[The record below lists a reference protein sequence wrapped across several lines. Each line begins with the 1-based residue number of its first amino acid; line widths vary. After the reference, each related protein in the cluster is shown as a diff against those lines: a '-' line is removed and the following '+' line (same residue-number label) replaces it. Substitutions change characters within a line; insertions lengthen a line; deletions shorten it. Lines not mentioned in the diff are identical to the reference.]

1 MTTPSTTSLLRR
13 LQVVVWLQWMGA
25 TLGLPLLPLFLKN
38 HGAGPSTIGVIMGSF
53 FLSGVVTQFV
63 AGRFA
68 DRFGRRTVLIGA
80 LLLYGIAGP
89 TYLLPVNANW
99 FIVTRVLQG
108 AAAGAIEVAALAT
121 VAGLVD
127 ESERGRAV
135 SKIFAAQ
142 LGGIAMG
149 PLFGVL
155 IDVPH
160 IGWAYTLAGIASI
173 GAAVFARQFLP
184 VVDSSLRHEELP
196 PMQFTPQVIGA
207 VIGSMAVGLG
217 VGVYEATWSLLMEG
231 IGASTTQIRL
241 SWTFFCLPWV
251 LLSGLGG
258 KVADRFDRRKVAMFG
273 AYNAAFFLF
282 VYPHIHS
289 PWILVL
295 IGPCEAVGAALTM
308 PALSSLLT
316 QGAHDR
322 ELGRRQGL
330 STTFNTAA
338 LAISASI
345 AGPLFSLKPSLP
357 FTVFATAS
365 ALTTTTLF
373 YFWRRVPGRVTPE

>member
-1 MTTPSTTSLLRR
+1 MTTPSTASLLRR
-13 LQVVVWLQWMGA
+13 LQVIVWLQWMGA

-108 AAAGAIEVAALAT
+108 AAAGAIEVAALST

-127 ESERGRAV
+127 ENERGRAV

-155 IDVPH
+155 ID
-160 IGWAYTLAGIASI
+160 
-173 GAAVFARQFLP
+173 
-184 VVDSSLRHEELP
+184 
-196 PMQFTPQVIGA
+196 
-207 VIGSMAVGLG
+207 
-217 VGVYEATWSLLMEG
+217 
-231 IGASTTQIRL
+231 
-241 SWTFFCLPWV
+241 
-251 LLSGLGG
+251 
-258 KVADRFDRRKVAMFG
+258 
-273 AYNAAFFLF
+273 
-282 VYPHIHS
+282 
-289 PWILVL
+289 
-295 IGPCEAVGAALTM
+295 
-308 PALSSLLT
+308 
-316 QGAHDR
+316 
-322 ELGRRQGL
+322 
-330 STTFNTAA
+330 
-338 LAISASI
+338 
-345 AGPLFSLKPSLP
+345 
-357 FTVFATAS
+357 
-365 ALTTTTLF
+365 
-373 YFWRRVPGRVTPE
+373 